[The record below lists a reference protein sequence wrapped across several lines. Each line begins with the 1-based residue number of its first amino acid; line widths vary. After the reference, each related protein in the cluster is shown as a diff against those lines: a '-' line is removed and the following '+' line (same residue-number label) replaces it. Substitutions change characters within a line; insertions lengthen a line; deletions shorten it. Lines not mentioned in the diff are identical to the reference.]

1 MKLVHKL
8 ILLCLLLKSISAA
21 RRYEAATWLRKMGA
35 AELPETPSEE
45 EFKFFLKNGIV
56 LCNVLNKIHPGAV
69 SQVISTMLLLYFF
82 KVLIHVP
89 GRHQNTVYTPQDD
102 KYLINVHQKQVNH
115 PPYPSSQFSS
125 YIIYT
130 LSRYM

>member
-1 MKLVHKL
+1 MVHKL
-8 ILLCLLLKSISAA
+8 ILLSLLLLNSISAA

-35 AELPETPSEE
+35 TELPETPSEE

-69 SQVISTMLLLYFF
+69 SQVISTMLLLYFL

-89 GRHQNTVYTPQDD
+89 GKHQN
-102 KYLINVHQKQVNH
+102 HS
-115 PPYPSSQFSS
+115 PYPSSQFSS